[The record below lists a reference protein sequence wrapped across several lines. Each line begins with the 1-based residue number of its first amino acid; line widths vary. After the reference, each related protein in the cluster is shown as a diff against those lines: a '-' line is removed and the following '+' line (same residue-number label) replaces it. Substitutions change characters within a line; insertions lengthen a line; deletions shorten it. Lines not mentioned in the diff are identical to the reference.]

1 MGERQGEILERV
13 QRALAVSY
21 LVKDDQ
27 IVGQVDWS
35 FRVHLDLED
44 ERAGFE
50 AVCKQALQARF
61 LTEIKDLEEIFAG
74 AQAMIMS
81 GCGADANRFPAG
93 SMTLAERHGKTR
105 GEEVAPI
112 AEQSLEA
119 VRRDLGKAYETF
131 ELPFHQLPKS
141 ETEEGKRLSFAEAA
155 TARQMLSVLEVGET
169 LPTE

>member
-1 MGERQGEILERV
+1 MRNSSKHRGNSSNVRTAPTGNEASSRMLGPVAQANAWGGEILERV

-27 IVGQVDWS
+27 IVGQVHWS

-61 LTEIKDLEEIFAG
+61 LAEIKDLEEIFPA

-93 SMTLAERHGKTR
+93 SMTLAERHGKTQ

-119 VRRDLGKAYETF
+119 VRRDLG
-131 ELPFHQLPKS
+131 
-141 ETEEGKRLSFAEAA
+141 
-155 TARQMLSVLEVGET
+155 TA
-169 LPTE
+169 